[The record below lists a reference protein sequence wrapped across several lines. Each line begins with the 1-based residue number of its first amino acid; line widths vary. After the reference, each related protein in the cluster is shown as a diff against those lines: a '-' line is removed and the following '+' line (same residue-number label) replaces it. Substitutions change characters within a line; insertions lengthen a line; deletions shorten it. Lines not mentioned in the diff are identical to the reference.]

1 MTFLAPERLLLL
13 LGVAALAGVY
23 VFQQR
28 RRSRYAVRFTN
39 LELLDR
45 VAPEKPRWRRHVPAA
60 AFLAMLCLLVTGFAR
75 PAADLQVPRERATIL
90 VAVDVSPSMRATDVP
105 PTRLDAAKQAAQ
117 EFVEQ
122 LPERFNVGLVA
133 FSGSAAVV
141 VSPTTDRQ
149 AVMDGIARLQVGQR
163 TAIGEAVFT
172 SLQTIRT
179 FDERAAADP
188 PPARIVLLSDGAN
201 TSGRAPEEA
210 ATEATEQGVPV
221 FTIAYGTPDGM
232 VRLGGDWQPVP
243 PDLPTLR
250 DLATTTGG
258 SFYEAASI
266 EELREVYEDIGS
278 SIGYRTE
285 QRDVSAWFVGLG
297 LLAALAAAAG
307 SLVWFSR
314 LP

>member
-1 MTFLAPERLLLL
+1 MSFLAPERLLLL
-13 LGVAALAGVY
+13 LGVAALVGVY
-23 VFQQR
+23 VFQQQ

-39 LELLDR
+39 LHLLDR

-75 PAADLQVPRERATIL
+75 PAADVRVPRERATIM
-90 VAVDVSPSMRATDVP
+90 VAVDVSPSMRAADVQ
-105 PTRLDAAKQAAQ
+105 PTRLDAAKTAAQ

-133 FSGSAAVV
+133 FSGSAAVAV
-141 VSPTTDRQ
+141 PPTTDRQ
-149 AVMDGIARLQVGQR
+149 AVLDGIGNLRVGQR

-172 SLQTIRT
+172 SLQAIST
-179 FDERAAADP
+179 FDRQAASDP

-201 TSGRAPEEA
+201 TAGRSPDDA
-210 ATEATEQGVPV
+210 AAEATQRNVPV
-221 FTIAYGTPDGM
+221 STIAYGTPNGM
-232 VRLGGDWQPVP
+232 VRLGGELQPVP

-250 DLATTTGG
+250 DLATVTGG
-258 SFYEAASI
+258 GFYEAASV

-285 QRDVSAWFVGLG
+285 RRDVSAWFVGLG